1 MTEHATYRELR
12 RSRSDRMIAGVCGG
26 LGQYFD
32 VNPVFYRIGFVVLT
46 LLGGAGIL
54 IYGASLLVIPDEGER
69 DSIAADVLRN
79 HRQRPA
85 ALLGLA
91 LVAIAGVALLSHL
104 SFRIH
109 TEGFWVLVL
118 VGGAIILWS
127 QRRTTT
133 HTVAADGTTVVAVR
147 RRRSW
152 LAFFLVALG
161 VLVVVA
167 IAAAITFAATF
178 MHLGDGVGSRN
189 YAPATASNLRHDYR
203 LGTGHLV
210 LDLSGTDLPAGTTKL
225 GAHVGIGQL
234 QVTVPHDARV
244 RVLGHVS
251 WGDAKIL
258 GHDENGHNVDTVLG
272 AAAPQLVIDAHVG
285 VGEIEVTRA
294 VR

>member
-1 MTEHATYRELR
+1 
-12 RSRSDRMIAGVCGG
+12 MIGGVCGG

-32 VNPVFYRIGFVVLT
+32 VNPVFYRIGFVVLA

-54 IYGASLLVIPDEGER
+54 IYGASLLVIPNEGEG

-91 LVAIAGVALLSHL
+91 LVALAGIALLSHL

-109 TEGFWVLVL
+109 SEGFWVVVL
-118 VGGAIILWS
+118 VGGALILWS
-127 QRRTTT
+127 QRRTT
-133 HTVAADGTTVVAVR
+133 HVVATDAPVVAVP

-152 LAFFLVALG
+152 LTITLVTFG
-161 VLVVVA
+161 VLVVIA
-167 IAAAITFAATF
+167 IAAFVTLAATY
-178 MHLGDGVGSRN
+178 MHLGDGIGSRT
-189 YAPATASNLRHDYR
+189 YAPTNVAALQRDYR
-203 LGTGHLV
+203 LGTGHLT
-210 LDLSGTDLPAGTTKL
+210 LDLSGLDVARGTTTVA
-225 GAHVGIGQL
+225 AHVGIGQL
-234 QVTVPHDARV
+234 EVTVPRDAKV

-258 GHDENGHNVDTVLG
+258 GNDENGHDVDTVLG
-272 AAAPQLVIDAHVG
+272 SAAPQLVVDAHVG
-285 VGEIEVTRA
+285 AGEIEVRRA

>member
-12 RSRSDRMIAGVCGG
+12 RSKSDRMIAGVCGG

-54 IYGASLLVIPDEGER
+54 IYGASLLVVPNEGER

-91 LVAIAGVALLSHL
+91 LVALAGVALLSHL

-109 TEGFWVLVL
+109 SEGFWVLVL
-118 VGGAIILWS
+118 LGGALILWS
-127 QRRTTT
+127 QRRTTHVVT
-133 HTVAADGTTVVAVR
+133 PEGTVVATP
-147 RRRSW
+147 RRRSK
-152 LAFFLVALG
+152 LALALVALG
-161 VLVVVA
+161 LLVLAVIVA
-167 IAAAITFAATF
+167 AVAFAATYL
-178 MHLGDGVGSRN
+178 HLGDGVGDRN
-189 YAPATASNLRHDYR
+189 YAPATPTALQDDYR
-203 LGTGHLV
+203 LGTGQLV
-210 LDLSGTDLPAGTTKL
+210 LDLSGLDLPSGTTTVE
-225 GAHVGIGQL
+225 AHVGVGQL
-234 QVTVPHDARV
+234 EVVVPRRTSV
-244 RVLGHVS
+244 RVLGHVG

-258 GHDENGHNVDTVLG
+258 GRDENGHGVDTALG
-272 AAAPQLVIDAHVG
+272 SAAPQLVIDAHVG

-294 VR
+294 LR

>member
-1 MTEHATYRELR
+1 MTEHATTYRELR
-12 RSRSDRMIAGVCGG
+12 RSRSDRMLAGVCGG

-54 IYGASLLVIPDEGER
+54 IYGASLLVIPTEGER
-69 DSIAADVLRN
+69 DSIAADVLHN

-127 QRRTTT
+127 QRRTT
-133 HTVAADGTTVVAVR
+133 HAVATDGTVVAMR

-152 LAFFLVALG
+152 LAIVLAILGAIVVLAL
-161 VLVVVA
+161 
-167 IAAAITFAATF
+167 AAAITFAVTF
-178 MHLGDGVGSRN
+178 AHLGDGVGDRN
-189 YAPATASNLRHDYR
+189 YAPATASALRHDYR
-203 LGTGHLV
+203 VGTGHLV
-210 LDLSGTDLPAGTTKL
+210 LDLSRLALPARTTRV
-225 GAHVGIGQL
+225 GVHVGIGKL
-234 QVTVPHDARV
+234 EVTVPHDAHV
-244 RVLGHVS
+244 RVLGHVG

-258 GHDENGHNVDTVLG
+258 GHDESGHNVDAVLG
-272 AAAPQLVIDAHVG
+272 AAAPQLVIDGHVG
-285 VGEIEVTRA
+285 VGQIEVTRA

>member
-1 MTEHATYRELR
+1 
-12 RSRSDRMIAGVCGG
+12 MIGGVCGG

-32 VNPVFYRIGFVVLT
+32 VNPVFYRIGFVVLA

-54 IYGASLLVIPDEGER
+54 IYGASLLVIPNEGEG

-91 LVAIAGVALLSHL
+91 LVALAGVALLSHL

-109 TEGFWVLVL
+109 TVGFWIVVLL
-118 VGGAIILWS
+118 GGALILWS
-127 QRRTTT
+127 QRRTT
-133 HTVAADGTTVVAVR
+133 HVAAADAAVLAAP

-152 LAFFLVALG
+152 LTIALVTFG
-161 VLVVVA
+161 VLVVIA
-167 IAAAITFAATF
+167 IAAVVTLAATY
-178 MHLGDGVGSRN
+178 MHLGDGIGSRT
-189 YAPATASNLRHDYR
+189 YAPTSAAGLQRDYR
-203 LGTGHLV
+203 VGTGHLT
-210 LDLSGTDLPAGTTKL
+210 LDLSGLDVARGTTTVA
-225 GAHVGIGQL
+225 AHVGIGQL
-234 QVTVPHDARV
+234 EVTVPRDARV

-258 GHDENGHNVDTVLG
+258 GNDQNGHDVDTVLG
-272 AAAPQLVIDAHVG
+272 SAAPQLVVDAHVG
-285 VGEIEVTRA
+285 AGEIEVRRA

>member
-1 MTEHATYRELR
+1 
-12 RSRSDRMIAGVCGG
+12 MIGGVCGG

-32 VNPVFYRIGFVVLT
+32 VNPVFYRIGFVVLA

-54 IYGASLLVIPDEGER
+54 IYGASLLVIPNEGEG

-91 LVAIAGVALLSHL
+91 LVALAGIALLSHL

-109 TEGFWVLVL
+109 SEGFWVVVL
-118 VGGAIILWS
+118 VGGALILWS
-127 QRRTTT
+127 QRRTT
-133 HTVAADGTTVVAVR
+133 HVVATDAPVVAVP

-152 LAFFLVALG
+152 LTITLVTFG
-161 VLVVVA
+161 VLVVIA
-167 IAAAITFAATF
+167 IAAFVTLAATY
-178 MHLGDGVGSRN
+178 MHLGDGIGSRT
-189 YAPATASNLRHDYR
+189 YAPTSTAALQRDYR
-203 LGTGHLV
+203 LGTGHLT
-210 LDLSGTDLPAGTTKL
+210 LDLSGLDVARGTTTVA
-225 GAHVGIGQL
+225 AHVGIGQL
-234 QVTVPHDARV
+234 EVTVPRDAKV

-258 GHDENGHNVDTVLG
+258 GNDENGHDVDTVLG
-272 AAAPQLVIDAHVG
+272 SAAPQLVVDAHVG
-285 VGEIEVTRA
+285 AGEIEVRRA

>member
-12 RSRSDRMIAGVCGG
+12 RSGSDRMVAGVCGG

-54 IYGASLLVIPDEGER
+54 IYGASLLIIPNEGER

-109 TEGFWVLVL
+109 TEAFWVLVL

-127 QRRTTT
+127 QRRTT
-133 HTVAADGTTVVAVR
+133 HVVAADGTVVAAR

-152 LAFFLVALG
+152 LAFVLVSLG

-167 IAAAITFAATF
+167 IAAAVTFAVTF
-178 MHLGDGVGSRN
+178 MHLGDGVGDRN
-189 YAPATASNLRHDYR
+189 YAPAAASTLRHDYR
-203 LGTGHLV
+203 VGTGHLV
-210 LDLSGTDLPAGTTKL
+210 LDLSGLELPPRTTRVD
-225 GAHVGIGQL
+225 AHVGIGKL
-234 QVTVPHDARV
+234 EVRVPHDARV

-258 GHDENGHNVDTVLG
+258 GHDENGHDVDTVLG

-285 VGEIEVTRA
+285 VGQIEVTRA

>member
-1 MTEHATYRELR
+1 
-12 RSRSDRMIAGVCGG
+12 MIGGVCGG

-32 VNPVFYRIGFVVLT
+32 VNPVFYRIGFVVLA

-54 IYGASLLVIPDEGER
+54 IYGASLLVIPNEGEG

-91 LVAIAGVALLSHL
+91 LVALAGVALLSHL

-109 TEGFWVLVL
+109 SEGFWVVVL
-118 VGGAIILWS
+118 VGGALILWS
-127 QRRTTT
+127 QRRTT
-133 HTVAADGTTVVAVR
+133 HVVATDAPVVAVP

-152 LAFFLVALG
+152 LTITLVTFG
-161 VLVVVA
+161 VLVVIA
-167 IAAAITFAATF
+167 IAAFVTLAATY
-178 MHLGDGVGSRN
+178 MHLGDGIGSRT
-189 YAPATASNLRHDYR
+189 YAPTNVAALQRDYR
-203 LGTGHLV
+203 LGTGHLT
-210 LDLSGTDLPAGTTKL
+210 LDLSGLDVARGTTTVA
-225 GAHVGIGQL
+225 AHVGIGQL
-234 QVTVPHDARV
+234 EVTVPRDAKV

-258 GHDENGHNVDTVLG
+258 GNDENGHDVDTVLG
-272 AAAPQLVIDAHVG
+272 SAAPQLVVDAHVG
-285 VGEIEVTRA
+285 AGEIEVRRA

>member
-54 IYGASLLVIPDEGER
+54 IYGASVLVIPNDGER

-91 LVAIAGVALLSHL
+91 LVTLAGIALLSHM
-104 SFRIH
+104 SFRVH
-109 TEGFWVLVL
+109 SEAFWAIVLL
-118 VGGAIILWS
+118 GGALILWS
-127 QRRTTT
+127 QRRTA
-133 HTVAADGTTVVAVR
+133 HVVSADGTVVVR

-152 LAFFLVALG
+152 IAVVLVTFG
-161 VLVVVA
+161 VLAVIAV
-167 IAAAITFAATF
+167 AAAITIAATYA
-178 MHLGDGVGSRN
+178 HLGDGVGDRN
-189 YAPATASNLRHDYR
+189 YAPATASTLRHEYR
-203 LGTGHLV
+203 LGTGHLA
-210 LDLSGTDLPAGTTKL
+210 LDLSGLTVPPGTTRI

-234 QVTVPHDARV
+234 EVTVPHDARV
-244 RVLGHVS
+244 RVLGHVR

-258 GHDENGHNVDTVLG
+258 GHDENGHDVDTVLG
-272 AAAPQLVIDAHVG
+272 SPSPQLVIDAHVD
-285 VGEIEVTRA
+285 VGEIEVNRA

>member
-54 IYGASLLVIPDEGER
+54 IYGASLLVIPNDGER

-118 VGGAIILWS
+118 VGGAVILWS
-127 QRRTTT
+127 QRRTTHVVT
-133 HTVAADGTTVVAVR
+133 ETGPVVAVR
-147 RRRSW
+147 RRRRSW
-152 LAFFLVALG
+152 LAGALVTLG

-167 IAAAITFAATF
+167 LAAVITLAATYA
-178 MHLGDGVGSRN
+178 HLGDGIGDRN
-189 YAPATASNLRHDYR
+189 YAPATASTLRHDYR
-203 LGTGHLV
+203 LGTGHLA
-210 LDLSGTDLPAGTTKL
+210 LDLSGLDLPSGTTTVK
-225 GAHVGIGQL
+225 AHVGIGRL
-234 QVTVPHDARV
+234 EITVPHEARV
-244 RVLGHVS
+244 RVLGRVG

-258 GHDENGHNVDTVLG
+258 GHDENGHDVDTVLG
-272 AAAPQLVIDAHVG
+272 SAAPQVLIEAHVG
-285 VGEIEVTRA
+285 VGEIEVSRA